1 MGAMRV
7 VVAAARVAAGEVVVG
22 ALVQILHGAG
32 GGAGAGSGGAPASAA
47 GGGGSSAVGG
57 GGSAAAAAA
66 AAAAGEWGIG
76 RPPQYVGNLH
86 ITRART
92 PKEISQT
99 LRPMQR
105 VAMDILGPLP
115 ETLRVAM
122 LQPFELMYGRDAHLP
137 EDVLFSIPATAED
150 PIQYADVL
158 KNRLQL
164 AYKRVNQHMAV
175 QQGH

>member
-1 MGAMRV
+1 MIGTSSS
-7 VVAAARVAAGEVVVG
+7 
-22 ALVQILHGAG
+22 LPCCSHI
-32 GGAGAGSGGAPASAA
+32 AP
-47 GGGGSSAVGG
+47 
-57 GGSAAAAAA
+57 
-66 AAAAGEWGIG
+66 
-76 RPPQYVGNLH
+76 
-86 ITRART
+86 
-92 PKEISQT
+92 
-99 LRPMQR
+99 
-105 VAMDILGPLP
+105 
-115 ETLRVAM
+115 VAM